1 MVGLGT
7 NETLLLLVVRM
18 RGLLVVVEVRI
29 VVSGFGFSMMTLEID
44 KRKKIKTIKLN
55 TFKLKNL
62 RKNMF
67 SNNFQLHL

>member
-55 TFKLKNL
+55 MFQLKNL

-67 SNNFQLHL
+67 FNNFQLHL